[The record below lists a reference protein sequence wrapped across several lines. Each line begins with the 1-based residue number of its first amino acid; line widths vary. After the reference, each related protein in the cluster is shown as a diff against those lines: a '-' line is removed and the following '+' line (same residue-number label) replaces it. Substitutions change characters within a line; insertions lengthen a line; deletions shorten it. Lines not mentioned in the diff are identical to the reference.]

1 MTDKQFI
8 IRLNGLE
15 VGSHLYEFKVT
26 DSFFETRDYSDIQG
40 ANVKVAV
47 ELLKQNSIISL
58 TFKLSGT
65 LQVLFDRCVKA

>member
-1 MTDKQFI
+1 MADKQFI

-15 VGSHLYEFKVT
+15 VGTHLYEFKVT

-47 ELLKQNSIISL
+47 ELLK
-58 TFKLSGT
+58 
-65 LQVLFDRCVKA
+65 